1 MPKSP
6 WPTTAPDRLE
16 HEMLAKYPD
25 LDERISRSLNAD
37 GPRWPSWCYLPMG
50 DSYSIVTGAAEER
63 VAMYLMTAAE
73 RMADLRKL
81 AAIIPWR
88 VAKPIYRFDPDLAAE
103 LMDSADDS
111 RIPAEV
117 LIRLPYPCVFIEHP
131 PGVDDCE
138 GVFAFLEADERYPEA
153 LELRMHY
160 LFIDNKIHVAVVQY
174 DLTGRDSS
182 IFAAKMAV
190 ENAKSMRKLGGRTLE
205 DDYTTEVE
213 QRVSQIDKYK
223 CGHINMI
230 LYLCADDPD
239 LHRSAPIPRQRGPR
253 KDVAAYSDVIDV
265 GTEQGAIIRRAR
277 QVAQPHTASALAGTH
292 KSPTPHVRR
301 AHWHLYWMGTG
312 RTTPAIKWIM
322 PIFVGGG
329 DKPRPTTINIIKE

>member
-16 HEMLAKYPD
+16 REMLAKYPD

-37 GPRWPSWCYLPMG
+37 GQRWPSWCYLPMT
-50 DSYSIVTGAAEER
+50 DSYSIVTAAAEER
-63 VAMYLMTAAE
+63 VAMYLMTVSE

-111 RIPAEV
+111 RIPGDV
-117 LIRLPYPCVFIEHP
+117 LMRLPYPCVFIEHP
-131 PGVDDCE
+131 PGIDDCD
-138 GVFAFLEADERYPEA
+138 GVFVFLEADERYPKS

-160 LFIDNKIHVAVVQY
+160 LFGDNKIHVAVVQY
-174 DLTGRDSS
+174 DLSERDRS

-277 QVAQPHTASALAGTH
+277 QVVESHTASAPAGTH

-329 DKPRPTTINIIKE
+329 DKPCTTTINIIKE

>member
-16 HEMLAKYPD
+16 REMLAKYPD

-37 GPRWPSWCYLPMG
+37 GPRWPNWCYLPMT

-88 VAKPIYRFDPDLAAE
+88 VAKPIYRFDADLAAE

-153 LELRMHY
+153 LELRLHY
-160 LFIDNKIHVAVVQY
+160 LFSDGRMQIAYIQY
-174 DLTGRDSS
+174 DLAGRDSS
-182 IFAAKMAV
+182 VFAAKRAA
-190 ENAKSMRKLGGRTLE
+190 ENVKSMRKLGERTLE
-205 DDYTTEVE
+205 SDNGPEAY
-213 QRVSQIDKYK
+213 RRAAQIDAYKY
-223 CGHINMI
+223 GHINMI

-265 GTEQGAIIRRAR
+265 GIEQGAIIRRAR
-277 QVAQPHTASALAGTH
+277 QVVESHTASAPAGTH

-329 DKPRPTTINIIKE
+329 DKPCTTTINIIKE

>member
-1 MPKSP
+1 M
-6 WPTTAPDRLE
+6 TAPDRLE
-16 HEMLAKYPD
+16 REMLAKYPD

-37 GPRWPSWCYLPMG
+37 GPRWPSWCYLPMA
-50 DSYSIVTGAAEER
+50 DSYSIVTAAAEER

-73 RMADLRKL
+73 RMYDMRRL

-88 VAKPIYRFDPDLAAE
+88 VAKPIYRFDADLAAE
-103 LMDSADDS
+103 LMTGAGDS
-111 RIPAEV
+111 RIPAQV
-117 LIRLPYPCVFIEHP
+117 LMRLPYPCIFIEHP

-153 LELRMHY
+153 LELRLHY
-160 LFIDNKIHVAVVQY
+160 LFSDGRMQIAYIQY
-174 DLTGRDSS
+174 DLAGRDSS
-182 IFAAKMAV
+182 VFAARQAA
-190 ENAKSMRKLGGRTLE
+190 EYAKSMRRLGGRTLDS
-205 DDYTTEVE
+205 DDGPDAG
-213 QRVSQIDKYK
+213 RRADQIDAHKY
-223 CGHINMI
+223 GHINML
-230 LYLCADDPD
+230 LYLCADEPD
-239 LHRSAPIPRQRGPR
+239 LRRSAPVPRQRGPR
-253 KDVAAYSDVIDV
+253 IDVAAYSDVIDV
-265 GTEQGAIIRRAR
+265 GTAQGVIIRRAR
-277 QVAQPHTASALAGTH
+277 QVVESHTASAPAGTH